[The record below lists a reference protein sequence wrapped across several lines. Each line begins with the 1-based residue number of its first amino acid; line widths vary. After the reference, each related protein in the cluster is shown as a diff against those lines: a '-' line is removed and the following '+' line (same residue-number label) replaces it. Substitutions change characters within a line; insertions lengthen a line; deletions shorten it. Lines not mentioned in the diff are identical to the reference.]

1 MELRD
6 AESKAGL
13 VNRLRRI
20 EGQVRGVENMINS
33 ERECREVLQ
42 QLLAVRSAVQGATQA
57 FAEAY
62 LRDCLVRACS
72 PDNPDYDELVDDLLL
87 LLGKSTPH

>member
-1 MELRD
+1 M
-6 AESKAGL
+6 
-13 VNRLRRI
+13 
-20 EGQVRGVENMINS
+20 
-33 ERECREVLQ
+33 LQ